1 MERTLPGEFVY
12 GFFNRLAVD
21 DEKENAIGEGEA
33 QSPWRKPR
41 FHFHA
46 HLRCDPAELVL
57 QSNSKGERQKK
68 DGNKDENKMPE
79 KQLGQGIG

>member
-1 MERTLPGEFVY
+1 MERLLPGEFVY

-33 QSPWRKPR
+33 QSPWGKPR

-46 HLRCDPAELVL
+46 HLLCDPAEIVL
-57 QSNSKGERQKK
+57 QSDAKGESQKK
-68 DGNKDENKMPE
+68 DGNEDENKTPE
-79 KQLGQGIG
+79 KQLGQGNG